1 MPTTSQAARNAT
13 KPVAPRKRIATG
25 RSRAQSS
32 NRDKG
37 GPAPKLP
44 KGFLATVA
52 EVRAKMGLSQLEY
65 GRVTG
70 YSLRSVAGWEGGKPL
85 SEPARQKLIETDRLR
100 VALSGL
106 LPAGELGEW
115 MRTPN
120 PAFEGQSPIQVIE
133 NGEADRLWRMI
144 FQIDAGVAN

>member
-1 MPTTSQAARNAT
+1 MTQT
-13 KPVAPRKRIATG
+13 
-25 RSRAQSS
+25 
-32 NRDKG
+32 
-37 GPAPKLP
+37 
-44 KGFLATVA
+44 
-52 EVRAKMGLSQLEY
+52 EH
-65 GRVTG
+65 
-70 YSLRSVAGWEGGKPL
+70 
-85 SEPARQKLIETDRLR
+85 SEIDRLR

-133 NGEADRLWRMI
+133 NGEADRLWRMV

>member
-1 MPTTSQAARNAT
+1 MPTTSQATRTAT
-13 KPVAPRKRIATG
+13 KSAPSPKRVAAG
-25 RSRAQSS
+25 RLRTQSS
-32 NRDKG
+32 RPGKAQ
-37 GPAPKLP
+37 PAPKLP
-44 KGFLATVA
+44 KGSLATVA
-52 EVRAKMGLSQLEY
+52 EVRAKMGLSQVEY
-65 GRVTG
+65 GRVSG

-100 VALSGL
+100 AALSGL

-133 NGEADRLWRMI
+133 RGEADRLWRMV

>member
-1 MPTTSQAARNAT
+1 MPTTSQATLDAM
-13 KPVAPRKRIATG
+13 KPAAPGKRVAADRLPK
-25 RSRAQSS
+25 QSS
-32 NRDKG
+32 NRDR

-44 KGFLATVA
+44 KGFFATVA

-65 GRVTG
+65 SRVSG

-85 SEPARQKLIETDRLR
+85 SESARQKLVEIDRLR

-106 LPAGELGEW
+106 MPAFELGEW

-133 NGEADRLWRMI
+133 NGEVDRLWRMV

>member
-1 MPTTSQAARNAT
+1 MPNMSQAERSAP
-13 KPVAPRKRIATG
+13 KPPPSLKRVAAG
-25 RSRAQSS
+25 RSRAQSP
-32 NRDKG
+32 NRNKG
-37 GPAPKLP
+37 RPAAKLP

-65 GRVTG
+65 SRVSG
-70 YSLRSVAGWEGGKPL
+70 YSLRSVAGWESGKPL
-85 SEPARQKLIETDRLR
+85 SESARQKLIETERLR

-106 LPAGELGEW
+106 MPAFELGEW

-133 NGEADRLWRMI
+133 NGEADRLWRMV